1 MDDYRLG
8 AMLLEGGVVDEAG
21 LERCLAIQ
29 ALTGGVRPLG
39 QILVE
44 QRLLSTAELQRVL
57 ELQQM
62 QRAART
68 PAAGLADIGCT
79 ALLQAAS
86 AQGADEVVVS
96 EGRPVRMRI
105 GCEWRQLT
113 AEPLRGPEV
122 WDVVR
127 ELMGDAVLE
136 ELAERH
142 FVTLT
147 WDRGAAGRGSAS
159 AFRHFDGVALRVTLA
174 AAEAATADVAG
185 LPGGLVDAVRAGKGL
200 ILVVG
205 ERGIGRAD
213 TLAPLVRLAASEH
226 EHYVVV
232 AADAPLPLPVGGAM
246 VVRRRYGIAP
256 AARAATL
263 RNIVREDPDT
273 LVIEDIGDPETFELA
288 LRAAE
293 GGRSVIA
300 GMDAA
305 SAAAAVSRA
314 LSFYADYD
322 LPRVRSTLAA
332 VLRAVFVRHVLPDAS
347 HDGTVAATEL
357 LLVDD
362 AVREVVRSGDPA
374 DLSLLVRDEGSH
386 CGHSLDRSLLELLLA
401 GRVRLADA
409 FARTEDKGWLLAR
422 TDNLLPNPR

>member
-1 MDDYRLG
+1 
-8 AMLLEGGVVDEAG
+8 
-21 LERCLAIQ
+21 
-29 ALTGGVRPLG
+29 
-39 QILVE
+39 
-44 QRLLSTAELQRVL
+44 
-57 ELQQM
+57 
-62 QRAART
+62 
-68 PAAGLADIGCT
+68 
-79 ALLQAAS
+79 
-86 AQGADEVVVS
+86 
-96 EGRPVRMRI
+96 
-105 GCEWRQLT
+105 
-113 AEPLRGPEV
+113 
-122 WDVVR
+122 
-127 ELMGDAVLE
+127 
-136 ELAERH
+136 
-142 FVTLT
+142 
-147 WDRGAAGRGSAS
+147 
-159 AFRHFDGVALRVTLA
+159 
-174 AAEAATADVAG
+174 
-185 LPGGLVDAVRAGKGL
+185 
-200 ILVVG
+200 
-205 ERGIGRAD
+205 
-213 TLAPLVRLAASEH
+213 
-226 EHYVVV
+226 
-232 AADAPLPLPVGGAM
+232 
-246 VVRRRYGIAP
+246 
-256 AARAATL
+256 
-263 RNIVREDPDT
+263 